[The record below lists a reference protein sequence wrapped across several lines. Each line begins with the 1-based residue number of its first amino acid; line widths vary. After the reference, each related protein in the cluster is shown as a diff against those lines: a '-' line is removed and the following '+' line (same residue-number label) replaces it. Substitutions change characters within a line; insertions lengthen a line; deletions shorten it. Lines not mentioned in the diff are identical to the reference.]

1 MEKGL
6 ITRSELDSG
15 AVNLSEHLSTAA
27 VLQAADVETAMLKGG
42 PVNMEV
48 DQAPRFLIGD
58 SVQVLNF
65 NPEGHTRL
73 PRYARGKQG
82 VVDDHHG
89 AHVYPDSQAL
99 GVREGQHLYSVS
111 FSGAELLG
119 QDDKNDF
126 RVSIDMWEPYLDSV

>member
-1 MEKGL
+1 
-6 ITRSELDSG
+6 
-15 AVNLSEHLSTAA
+15 
-27 VLQAADVETAMLKGG
+27 MLKGG
-42 PVNMEV
+42 PVNMAV
-48 DQAPRFLIGD
+48 DQAPRFQIGD
-58 SVQVLNF
+58 SVQVLNI

-89 AHVYPDSQAL
+89 AHVYPDSHAH

-111 FSGAELLG
+111 FSAAELWG

>member
-1 MEKGL
+1 
-6 ITRSELDSG
+6 
-15 AVNLSEHLSTAA
+15 
-27 VLQAADVETAMLKGG
+27 MLKGG
-42 PVNMEV
+42 AVNMEV

-58 SVQVLNF
+58 SVQVLNI

-111 FSGAELLG
+111 FSAAELWG